1 MAYDTLI
8 IDVINELII
17 PNVFTPNGD
26 GVNDNLVFKNLHAFP
41 DNKLSVLNRWGK
53 TIFEKTGYQNDWGGD
68 GHSDGTYFFILELND
83 KDNTV
88 HKGTITILRD

>member
-1 MAYDTLI
+1 MI

-41 DNKLSVLNRWGK
+41 DNRLVVLNRWGK
-53 TIFEKTGYQNDWGGD
+53 TVFEKTGYQNDWNGGD
-68 GHSDGTYFFILELND
+68 QNDGTYFFILELND
-83 KDNTV
+83 KENTV